1 MLDNLSAMAS
11 FARVVDEGSFSRAAV
26 RLGLSKSAVSKQVA
40 RLEDRLGTRLLNRS
54 TRSLALTEAGARLY
68 ERCQRI
74 IAVAAA
80 AELEAG
86 SMQTDPS
93 GLLRVTT
100 GVSFGQLHLARHLP
114 VLLDRHPGLALE
126 LVLNDRIVDMV
137 EEGYDI
143 ALRIADLADSTL
155 IARRLAPVRR
165 ILAAS
170 PEYLA
175 RHGTPAT
182 PRELQDHACL
192 GYSLSTGGTV
202 WTLRGPDGDYQHR
215 YHPRIVANNGDSLSA
230 MAAAGLG
237 IVHMP
242 TFILCD
248 YLQAGSLVQVLP
260 AHEPAAV
267 ALYAVYPPGRPLA
280 AKVRAFIDFAV
291 ETFTDRPYWDE
302 AGRSAAVSRPRG
314 ATP

>member
-11 FARVVDEGSFSRAAV
+11 FARVVDEGSFSRAAT

-54 TRSLALTEAGARLY
+54 TRRLSLTEAGTRLY

-74 IAVAAA
+74 IAEAEA
-80 AELEAG
+80 AEAEAG
-86 SMQTDPS
+86 SLQTDPS

-114 VLLDRHPGLALE
+114 ALLDRHPGLSID
-126 LVLNDRIVDMV
+126 LVLNDRVVDMV
-137 EEGYDI
+137 EEGYDV
-143 ALRIADLADSTL
+143 ALRIGRLADSSL

-170 PEYLA
+170 PAYLE
-175 RHGTPAT
+175 RHGVPGCA
-182 PRELQDHACL
+182 RDLQQHACL
-192 GYSLSTGGTV
+192 GYSLSPNGTV
-202 WTLRGPDGDYQHR
+202 WTLDGVHNHR
-215 YHPRIVANNGDSLSA
+215 FQPRVFANNGDSLSA

-242 TFILCD
+242 TFILAR
-248 YLQAGSLVQVLP
+248 YMRRGELVRVLP
-260 AHEPAAV
+260 DHELQPAA
-267 ALYAVYPPGRPLA
+267 LYTVYPPGRPLA

-291 ETFTDRPYWDE
+291 ETFTDQPYWDE
-302 AGRSAAVSRPRG
+302 PL
-314 ATP
+314 

>member
-11 FARVVDEGSFSRAAV
+11 FARVVDEGSFSKAAI

-54 TRSLALTEAGARLY
+54 TRRLALTEAGARLY

-74 IAVAAA
+74 IAEAEA
-80 AELEAG
+80 AEQEAG

-93 GLLRVTT
+93 GLLRITT
-100 GVSFGQLHLARHLP
+100 GVSFGQLHLAQHLP
-114 VLLDRHPGLALE
+114 ALMERYPGLSVE

-137 EEGYDI
+137 EEGYDV
-143 ALRIADLADSTL
+143 ALRIAELADSPL

-170 PEYLA
+170 PAYLE
-175 RHGTPAT
+175 RRGTPAT
-182 PRELQDHACL
+182 PGDLQDHSCL

-202 WTLRGPDGDYQHR
+202 WTLDGADGVYQHR
-215 YHPRIVANNGDSLSA
+215 YHPRMIANNGDSLSR
-230 MAAAGLG
+230 MAAASLG

-242 TFILCD
+242 TFILCP
-248 YLQAGSLVQVLP
+248 YLQDGTLVQVLP
-260 AHEPAAV
+260 DHEPRAV

-302 AGRSAAVSRPRG
+302 PDRDEPGR
-314 ATP
+314 

>member
-1 MLDNLSAMAS
+1 MLDSLSAMAS
-11 FARVVDEGSFSRAAV
+11 FARVVDEGSFSKAAI
-26 RLGLSKSAVSKQVA
+26 RLGLSKSAVSKQIA

-54 TRSLALTEAGARLY
+54 TRRLALTEAGARLY

-74 IAVAAA
+74 IAEAEA
-80 AELEAG
+80 AEQEAG

-93 GLLRVTT
+93 GLLRVTA

-114 VLLDRHPGLALE
+114 VLMDRHPGLAVE
-126 LVLNDRIVDMV
+126 LVLNDRIVDLV
-137 EEGYDI
+137 EEGYDV
-143 ALRIADLADSTL
+143 ALRIAQLADSTL

-170 PEYLA
+170 PAYLA

-182 PRELQDHACL
+182 PRDLQDHVCL

-202 WTLRGPDGDYQHR
+202 WTLQGTDGVYQHR
-215 YHPRIVANNGDSLSA
+215 YHPRMIANNGESLAA

-237 IVHMP
+237 IVHTP
-242 TFILCD
+242 SFIVCD
-248 YLQAGSLVQVLP
+248 HLRAGSLVPVLP
-260 AHEPAAV
+260 AHEPQAI

-280 AKVRAFIDFAV
+280 AKVRAFIDFAAEV
-291 ETFTDRPYWDE
+291 FTDRPYWDE
-302 AGRSAAVSRPRG
+302 PGR
-314 ATP
+314 

>member
-11 FARVVDEGSFSRAAV
+11 FARVVDEGSFSRAAI

-54 TRSLALTEAGARLY
+54 TRRLALTEAGARLY

-74 IAVAAA
+74 IAEAEA
-80 AELEAG
+80 AEHEAG

-100 GVSFGQLHLARHLP
+100 GVSFGQLHLAQHLP
-114 VLLDRHPGLALE
+114 ALMERYPGLSVE

-137 EEGYDI
+137 EEGYDV
-143 ALRIADLADSTL
+143 ALRIAELADSPL

-170 PEYLA
+170 PAYLE
-175 RHGTPAT
+175 RRGTPAT
-182 PRELQDHACL
+182 PGDLQDHSCL

-202 WTLRGPDGDYQHR
+202 WTLDGADGVYQHR
-215 YHPRIVANNGDSLSA
+215 YHPRMIANNGDSLSR

-242 TFILCD
+242 TFILCP
-248 YLQAGSLVQVLP
+248 YLREGTLVQVLP
-260 AHEPAAV
+260 DHEPRAV

-302 AGRSAAVSRPRG
+302 PNRDEPGR
-314 ATP
+314 

>member
-11 FARVVDEGSFSRAAV
+11 FARVVDEGSFSRAAI

-54 TRSLALTEAGARLY
+54 TRRLSLTEAGLRLY

-74 IAVAAA
+74 IAEAEA
-80 AELEAG
+80 AEAEAG
-86 SMQTDPS
+86 SLQSDPS

-114 VLLDRHPGLALE
+114 ALLDRHPGLAID
-126 LVLNDRIVDMV
+126 LVLNDRVVDMV
-137 EEGYDI
+137 EEGYDV
-143 ALRIADLADSTL
+143 ALRIGRLADSSL

-165 ILAAS
+165 ILAAA
-170 PEYLA
+170 PAYLE
-175 RHGTPAT
+175 RHGAPSC
-182 PRELQDHACL
+182 PRDLQHHACL
-192 GYSLSTGGTV
+192 GYSLSLSGTV
-202 WTLRGPDGDYQHR
+202 WALHGPDGVHNHR
-215 YHPRIVANNGDSLSA
+215 FQPRVVANNGDSLSA
-230 MAAAGLG
+230 MAAGGLG

-242 TFILCD
+242 TFILAR
-248 YLQAGSLVQVLP
+248 YMRRGELVRVLP
-260 AHEPAAV
+260 GYELQPA

-291 ETFTDRPYWDE
+291 ETFTDQPYWDRPYWDE
-302 AGRSAAVSRPRG
+302 PV
-314 ATP
+314 

>member
-1 MLDNLSAMAS
+1 MLDNLTAMAS
-11 FARVVDEGSFSRAAV
+11 FARVVDEGSFSKAAI

-54 TRSLALTEAGARLY
+54 TRRLALTEAGARLY

-74 IAVAAA
+74 IAEAEA

-86 SMQTDPS
+86 SMQTEPS
-93 GLLRVTT
+93 GLLRVST
-100 GVSFGQLHLARHLP
+100 GVSFGQLQLAQHLP
-114 VLLDRHPGLALE
+114 VLMERYPGMSIE

-137 EEGYDI
+137 EEGYDV
-143 ALRIADLADSTL
+143 ALRIAQLADSPL
-155 IARRLAPVRR
+155 IARRLSPVRR

-170 PEYLA
+170 PGYLE
-175 RHGTPAT
+175 RHGTPAR
-182 PRELQDHACL
+182 PRDLQDHTCL

-202 WTLRGPDGDYQHR
+202 WTLNGPDGVYLHR
-215 YHPRIVANNGDSLSA
+215 YHPRIIANNGDSLSA

-242 TFILCD
+242 TFILCR
-248 YLQAGSLVQVLP
+248 YLREGTLVQVLP
-260 AHEPAAV
+260 DHEPSAV

-280 AKVRAFIDFAV
+280 AKVRAFIDFAAAI
-291 ETFTDRPYWDE
+291 FTERPYWD
-302 AGRSAAVSRPRG
+302 APA
-314 ATP
+314 

>member
-11 FARVVDEGSFSRAAV
+11 FARVVDEGSFSKAAI

-54 TRSLALTEAGARLY
+54 TRRLALTEAGARLY

-74 IAVAAA
+74 IAEAEA
-80 AELEAG
+80 AEQEAG

-93 GLLRVTT
+93 GLLRITT
-100 GVSFGQLHLARHLP
+100 GVSFGQLHLAQHLP
-114 VLLDRHPGLALE
+114 ALMERYPGLSVE

-137 EEGYDI
+137 EEGYDV
-143 ALRIADLADSTL
+143 ALRIAELADSPL

-170 PEYLA
+170 PAYLE
-175 RHGTPAT
+175 RRGTPAT
-182 PRELQDHACL
+182 PGDLQDHSCL

-202 WTLRGPDGDYQHR
+202 WTLDGADGVYQHR
-215 YHPRIVANNGDSLSA
+215 YHPRMIANNGDSLSR

-242 TFILCD
+242 TFILCP
-248 YLQAGSLVQVLP
+248 YLQDGTLVQVLP
-260 AHEPAAV
+260 DHEPRAV

-302 AGRSAAVSRPRG
+302 PDRDEPGR
-314 ATP
+314 

>member
-1 MLDNLSAMAS
+1 MLDNLTAMAS
-11 FARVVDEGSFSRAAV
+11 FARVVDEGSFSQAAI

-74 IAVAAA
+74 IAEAEA

-100 GVSFGQLHLARHLP
+100 GVSFGQLQLAQHLP
-114 VLLDRHPGLALE
+114 VLLDRHPRLAIE

-137 EEGYDI
+137 EEGYDV
-143 ALRIADLADSTL
+143 ALRIAHLPDSPL
-155 IARRLAPVRR
+155 IARRLSPVRR

-170 PEYLA
+170 PAYLE

-182 PRELQDHACL
+182 PRDLQDHACL

-202 WTLRGPDGDYQHR
+202 WTLQGPDGVHLHR
-215 YHPRIVANNGDSLSA
+215 YHPRIIANNGDSLAA

-242 TFILCD
+242 TFILCR
-248 YLQAGSLVQVLP
+248 YLQQGALVQVLP
-260 AHEPAAV
+260 AHEPSPV
-267 ALYAVYPPGRPLA
+267 GLYAAYPPGRPLA
-280 AKVRAFIDFAV
+280 AKVRAFIDFAAA
-291 ETFTDRPYWDE
+291 TFTDTPYWDQP
-302 AGRSAAVSRPRG
+302 A
-314 ATP
+314 